1 MLKTLAWG
9 WIEGIVGFGLFVAGA
24 AKALPSAI
32 ARRLGEVIWQFER
45 VAVSGF
51 FVTTAAGLCMGAA
64 AWMQTYRMLVTH
76 GAESTLPSFLAVAVL
91 VEIGPLLAGLLVAA
105 RMGAGLAAELATMVL
120 NEEIDARRALGVDI
134 MASLVAPRAIACLA
148 AVPLLTI
155 VIDAA
160 AVGGGLAAESVA
172 GRMSPALYWSKS
184 LVFLRMADVVPAT
197 LKTAVFG
204 FLIATSAC
212 WTGLNSGR
220 STEDVGRAAIRGVVR
235 GVTVVFVANVLLIPI
250 IQAGVAALGW
260 RS

>member
-1 MLKTLAWG
+1 MKAITLAWLLG
-9 WIEGIVGFGLFVAGA
+9 FLGFGRFSARVFGA
-24 AKALPSAI
+24 IPTAI
-32 ARRLGEVIWQFER
+32 ATRLGEVVWQFER

-51 FVTTAAGLCMGAA
+51 VVTTAAGLCMGAA
-64 AWMQTYRMLVTH
+64 AWMQTYRLLVAH
-76 GAESTLPSFLAVAVL
+76 GAESTLPSFLAAAVL

-120 NEEIDARRALGVDI
+120 NEEIDARRAFGIDI
-134 MASLVAPRAIACLA
+134 VASLVAPRAIACLA

-172 GRMSPALYWSKS
+172 GRISPTLYWSKS
-184 LVFLRMADVVPAT
+184 LVFLKMTDVVPAT

-212 WTGLNSGR
+212 WTGLNAGR
-220 STEDVGRAAIRGVVR
+220 STEDVGRAAILGVVR
-235 GVTVVFVANVLLIPI
+235 SVTAVFVSNVLLIPI

-260 RS
+260 RY